1 MAPQKWIRPRRPV
14 RTGSVFI
21 AASKSKAARSRS
33 CMRARSARELT
44 VLAPYTSSIRVFPQS
59 ASSPYQRRRRFSSG
73 RVRGRPVPIGARI
86 RGVYHC
92 QSIRLRWRRPEAG
105 HGVGWRMKRAPQALP
120 HGGGGTICRC
130 LWTLVIASTSWTRE
144 AGAEFVSVLHRRCL
158 TAAVVHSNAALVSGQ
173 RMKRNDTPRTS
184 QRRNASA

>member
-92 QSIRLRWRRPEAG
+92 QSIRLRWRRP
-105 HGVGWRMKRAPQALP
+105 QALP